1 MRGMRSLQLV
11 CAIAAVLLFGLP
23 GSGRAGTLN
32 GTAKNGTTG
41 KPAAGIEIILIQL
54 QGGMQPVAN
63 TKSDAQ
69 GHFKFDN
76 PNVGAAPM
84 LVRAVYNGINFHQPV
99 PPGKTDVEVEVFEPS
114 KDPKT
119 IAIPSRVVFFQP
131 NGSSLIV
138 GEEYSIENKSAPPQA
153 YYNADGNFEFALPAQ
168 AKLQQVAAAGP
179 AGMPVVQAPIDK
191 RGNRYAIAYAFRPG
205 SSTVRYSYELPY
217 PNNSTTVNVPISTLT
232 GRLLVVAPP
241 TMTITGDG
249 LQLGGQDQGMNIYG
263 RENVAAGTIV
273 AVNVS
278 GTAPPPSQEA
288 NGGGETPKEAAD
300 ARSSESTGNATVQ
313 QVPGR
318 LDVLKYPLLG
328 GFAVMFLLGA
338 ILLARKPVAVTA
350 SAGVSPGAP
359 LLAPGVYAPPAVSA
373 ALSRVDAEGGNSLDA
388 LKESMFRLELRHQA
402 GTISEEDYA
411 TERAKA
417 EKILRDLVRG

>member
-1 MRGMRSLQLV
+1 MRGMSSLQILR
-11 CAIAAVLLFGLP
+11 AIAAVALLGLP
-23 GSGRAGTLN
+23 GSARAGTLD

-54 QGGMQPVAN
+54 QGGMQPVGN

-69 GHFKFDN
+69 GRFRFEN

-99 PPGKTDVEVEVFEPS
+99 PPGKTSVEVEVFEPS

-153 YYNADGNFEFALPAQ
+153 YYKADGNFEFALPAQ

-179 AGMPVVQAPIDK
+179 AGMPVVQSAIDK
-191 RGNRYAIAYAFRPG
+191 KGNRYAIAYAFRPG
-205 SSTVRYSYELPY
+205 SSTVRYSYEVPY
-217 PNNSTTVNVPISTLT
+217 PNNSTTVNVPVSTLT

-241 TMTITGDG
+241 SMTITGDG

-263 RENVAAGTIV
+263 RESVAAGTIV

-278 GTAPPPSQEA
+278 GTAPPPQEA

-328 GFAVMFLLGA
+328 GFAVMFLMGA
-338 ILLARKPVAVTA
+338 ILLARKPSAVAA
-350 SAGVSPGAP
+350 PAALSPGAP
-359 LLAPGVYAPPAVSA
+359 LLAPGVYAPPSVSA
-373 ALSRVDAEGGNSLDA
+373 ALSRVDAEVGNSLDA
-388 LKESMFRLELRHQA
+388 LKETLFRLELRHQA

-411 TERAKA
+411 TERAKT

>member
-1 MRGMRSLQLV
+1 
-11 CAIAAVLLFGLP
+11 LLFSLP
-23 GSGRAGTLN
+23 GSARAGTLN

-191 RGNRYAIAYAFRPG
+191 KGNRYAIAYAFRPG
-205 SSTVRYSYELPY
+205 SSTVRYSYEVPY

-263 RENVAAGTIV
+263 LENVAAGAIV

-300 ARSSESTGNATVQ
+300 ARSSESTGSATVQ

-338 ILLARKPVAVTA
+338 IWLARKPVAVTA
-350 SAGVSPGAP
+350 PAAASRGASV
-359 LLAPGVYAPPAVSA
+359 LAPGVYAPPSVSA
-373 ALSRVDAEGGNSLDA
+373 ALSRVDVEVGNSLDA
-388 LKESMFRLELRHQA
+388 LKETLFRLELRHQA

>member
-1 MRGMRSLQLV
+1 MRGGRALQIL
-11 CAIAAVLLFGLP
+11 CGIAVMWPGVP
-23 GSGRAGTLN
+23 GSVRAGTLN

-54 QGGMQPVAN
+54 QGGMQPVGH
-63 TKSDAQ
+63 TTSDAQ
-69 GHFKFDN
+69 GHFRFDN
-76 PNVGAAPM
+76 PDVGAAPM
-84 LVRAVYNGINFHQPV
+84 LVRAVYNGINFHQPL

-114 KDPKT
+114 QDPKT

-153 YYNADGNFEFALPAQ
+153 YYKADGNFEFALPAQ

-179 AGMPVVQAPIDK
+179 AGMPVVQATIDK
-191 RGNRYAIAYAFRPG
+191 KGNRYAIAYAFRPG
-205 SSTVRYSYELPY
+205 SSTVRYSYEVPY
-217 PNNSTTVNVPISTLT
+217 PNNSATVNVPISTLI

-241 TMTITGDG
+241 SMTITGDG

-263 RENVAAGTIV
+263 RENVAPGTIV
-273 AVNVS
+273 AVQVS
-278 GTAPPPSQEA
+278 GTAPPPQEA

-300 ARSSESTGNATVQ
+300 ARSSESTGGGTVQ

-328 GFAVMFLLGA
+328 GFAVMFVLGA
-338 ILLARKPVAVTA
+338 ILLTRKPVAVNSVATP
-350 SAGVSPGAP
+350 SAP

-373 ALSRVDAEGGNSLDA
+373 ALSRVDAEVGNSLDA
-388 LKESMFRLELRHQA
+388 LKETMFRLELRHQA
-402 GTISEEDYA
+402 GTISDDDYA
-411 TERAKA
+411 TERAKV

>member
-23 GSGRAGTLN
+23 GSARAGTLN

-273 AVNVS
+273 AVKVS

-350 SAGVSPGAP
+350 SAAVSPGAL

-373 ALSRVDAEGGNSLDA
+373 ALSRVDAEVGNSLDA

-411 TERAKA
+411 TERAKT